1 MKAKILF
8 IAMLLTGACCGCKDS
23 FLNRIPEGTYVDTN
37 FYASDEAL
45 EAATAPLYN
54 KAWFEYNRRA
64 IVPIGSGRAND
75 MYSPWN
81 YPEFVTFQVTALNE
95 NLSSAWSAFYS
106 VITLANQVI
115 NDIATKSTAD
125 VSEGA
130 KAKAIAESRLM
141 RACAYF
147 YMVRIWGPVIII
159 EDNQA
164 VVDNPTR
171 PLNRE
176 EDVFQF
182 IINDLTYAAENLP
195 ETSSQPGRAT
205 SWAAKGILAK
215 VYLARS
221 GWKRGGQRD
230 EADLEMAR
238 NYAADVCEN
247 SGLNLLPN
255 YEDLFKYKFN
265 NNKESLL
272 AMQWVPLGEWG
283 VCNTLL
289 DFTFTADPTAVEYEG
304 RLYVYATNDQQQYE
318 AVGGYGKNSYEHI
331 KSLVMMSTDDMVN
344 WTYHG
349 LIPTGDIAPWI
360 KASWAPSIVKREE
373 ADGKTHF
380 YLYFSNSGD
389 GTGVLTATSPV
400 GPWTSPLTHSL
411 VDTETPGIAGECKAA
426 FDPGVVID
434 DKETGWL
441 AVGGG
446 CARIMRLGKDMISV
460 DGPIVPVNA
469 PHHFEA
475 NEMNYINGTYVYTY
489 NIDWQDLSDWP
500 LPTEKPTICC
510 MSYMTSKT
518 PLVSESWQYQHNY
531 MKNPGEYG
539 FEFGNNHTHLHKY
552 RGKWYIFYHT
562 MSLQHSFNTTGG
574 FRNVCVDEIDVD
586 ENTVNIHMGKQTL
599 KGVDQI
605 QAFNPFI
612 LQQTETTAAT
622 QHVKFRPGEKTG
634 NMWAETVPGK
644 TGILQVRG
652 VNFDQAPAKIQIY
665 ASGKGTIEI
674 RRNTPDGE
682 LIASVNVN
690 SPAMKLIEQNV
701 STPVNGTANLCFL
714 LKGEQLCFDQWQ
726 FGR

>member
-1 MKAKILF
+1 
-8 IAMLLTGACCGCKDS
+8 MLSMA
-23 FLNRIPEGTYVDTN
+23 
-37 FYASDEAL
+37 
-45 EAATAPLYN
+45 
-54 KAWFEYNRRA
+54 
-64 IVPIGSGRAND
+64 
-75 MYSPWN
+75 
-81 YPEFVTFQVTALNE
+81 
-95 NLSSAWSAFYS
+95 
-106 VITLANQVI
+106 
-115 NDIATKSTAD
+115 IATGMA
-125 VSEGA
+125 
-130 KAKAIAESRLM
+130 
-141 RACAYF
+141 
-147 YMVRIWGPVIII
+147 
-159 EDNQA
+159 
-164 VVDNPTR
+164 NPTQV
-171 PLNRE
+171 LQDQDKN
-176 EDVFQF
+176 VST
-182 IINDLTYAAENLP
+182 NDSVPYITMP
-195 ETSSQPGRAT
+195 ETSPKLMTGD
-205 SWAAKGILAK
+205 G
-215 VYLARS
+215 
-221 GWKRGGQRD
+221 
-230 EADLEMAR
+230 
-238 NYAADVCEN
+238 N
-247 SGLNLLPN
+247 P
-255 YEDLFKYKFN
+255 
-265 NNKESLL
+265 
-272 AMQWVPLGEWG
+272 
-283 VCNTLL
+283 LL

-612 LQQTETTAAT
+612 LQQAETTAAT